1 MTATATIE
9 TLTKDLN
16 LSKAKVDQLSQQ
28 LEKEKAHGR
37 TLYTQFEALQ
47 SDMQTAFG
55 IEPPKTA
62 KKRKGRASAAAPLKS
77 AATALLD
84 KLRKEGK
91 TPQSAK
97 ASVLET
103 LLAQAK
109 KDLGLTA
116 LPKSVNRHVD
126 KQIAKWLKSAKQ

>member
-1 MTATATIE
+1 MTAATME
-9 TLTKDLN
+9 TLTKDLHVSRSKVET
-16 LSKAKVDQLSQQ
+16 LSEQ

-37 TLYTQFEALQ
+37 SLYTQFEALQ

-62 KKRKGRASAAAPLKS
+62 KKRKVRASAAAPLKS
-77 AATALLD
+77 AATAIMD
-84 KLRKEGK
+84 KLRKDGK
-91 TPQSAK
+91 TPQTAK
-97 ASVLET
+97 TAALET

-109 KDLGLTA
+109 KELGLTA

-126 KQIAKWLKSAKQ
+126 KYVAKWLKTTKQ

>member
-9 TLTKDLN
+9 TLTKDLH

-28 LEKEKAHGR
+28 LDKEKAHGR
-37 TLYTQFEALQ
+37 TLYEQFEAMQ
-47 SDMQTAFG
+47 TDMQTAFG

-62 KKRKGRASAAAPLKS
+62 KKRKGRASATAPLKS
-77 AATALLD
+77 AATAILENLH
-84 KLRKEGK
+84 KEGK

-97 ASVLET
+97 ATVLET

-109 KDLGLTA
+109 KELGLSA

-126 KQIAKWLKSAKQ
+126 KHVAKWLKSAK

>member
-1 MTATATIE
+1 MTTTATIE

-16 LSKAKVDQLSQQ
+16 LSKSKVDQLSQQ
-28 LEKEKAHGR
+28 LDKEKAHGR
-37 TLYTQFEALQ
+37 TLYSQFEAME

-62 KKRKGRASAAAPLKS
+62 KKRKGRVSTAAPLKS

-84 KLRKEGK
+84 KLHKEGK
-91 TPQSAK
+91 TAQSAK
-97 ASVLET
+97 AAVLET

-126 KQIAKWLKSAKQ
+126 KHVANIDSN

>member
-37 TLYTQFEALQ
+37 SLYTQFEALQ

-62 KKRKGRASAAAPLKS
+62 KKRKGRASATAPLKT
-77 AATALLD
+77 AATTLLT
-84 KLRKEGK
+84 KLQKEGK

-97 ASVLET
+97 ATVLET

-109 KDLGLTA
+109 KELGLSA

-126 KQIAKWLKSAKQ
+126 KHVAKLFKTTKQ

>member
-1 MTATATIE
+1 MTPVATIE

-16 LSKAKVDQLSQQ
+16 LSKAKVDQLAQQ

-37 TLYTQFEALQ
+37 TLYTQFEAMQ
-47 SDMQTAFG
+47 TDMQTAFG

-62 KKRKGRASAAAPLKS
+62 KKRKGRASAAAPLKT
-77 AATALLD
+77 AAAALLD
-84 KLRKEGK
+84 KLHKEGK

-97 ASVLET
+97 TTALET

-109 KDLGLTA
+109 KELGLSA
-116 LPKSVNRHVD
+116 LPKSVNRYVD
-126 KQIAKWLKSAKQ
+126 KHVAKLFKSAK

>member
-1 MTATATIE
+1 MTPVATIE

-16 LSKAKVDQLSQQ
+16 LSKAKVDQLAQQ

-37 TLYTQFEALQ
+37 TLYTQFEAMQ
-47 SDMQTAFG
+47 TDMQTAFG

-77 AATALLD
+77 AATAILD

-91 TPQSAK
+91 TLQAAK
-97 ASVLET
+97 TAALET

-109 KDLGLTA
+109 KELGLSA
-116 LPKSVNRHVD
+116 LPKSINRHVD
-126 KQIAKWLKSAKQ
+126 KHVARLFKTK

>member
-1 MTATATIE
+1 MIATATIE

-28 LEKEKAHGR
+28 LDKEKAHAR
-37 TLYTQFEALQ
+37 TLYEQFEALQ
-47 SDMQTAFG
+47 TDMQTAFG

-84 KLRKEGK
+84 KLHKEGK

-97 ASVLET
+97 ATVLET

-109 KDLGLTA
+109 KELGLNA

-126 KQIAKWLKSAKQ
+126 KHVAKLFKK

>member
-1 MTATATIE
+1 MTPVATIE

-28 LEKEKAHGR
+28 LDKEKAHGR
-37 TLYTQFEALQ
+37 ALYTQFESLQ
-47 SDMQTAFG
+47 TDMQTAFG

-62 KKRKGRASAAAPLKS
+62 KKRKGRASAAASLKS

-97 ASVLET
+97 ATVLEE

-109 KDLGLTA
+109 KELGLSA
-116 LPKSVNRHVD
+116 LPKSVTRHVD
-126 KQIAKWLKSAKQ
+126 KHVAKLFKATK